1 MIPGR
6 RARLVVAIA
15 VAAALALGAAV
26 TWVLTHPRPPRFVD
40 ALEKAVRAMPPSGE
54 RAVGLAWLAW
64 TRAELGET
72 PRARALAV
80 EAEKAARSAERESER
95 ATALGRVAAA
105 LERAGERS
113 HATELFSEALELST
127 TGPPSRDRE
136 QALGSLLTALG
147 DVGGADPALVARIRD
162 ILRAR
167 WPEEVSVL
175 RPLRRLGLSE
185 LAYERALPRLLALEA
200 NDLGGCEELL
210 CPFDSSQD
218 RDLLPEAARDRIIA
232 AVTSQTRDL
241 DGSFDPTCLV
251 MALRGDEDPAR
262 HALALARDREAAGL
276 PLLGAWLRV
285 SGLLVV
291 RQAGRVTRPED
302 VEEALGCVESL
313 RASGRRVEILPF
325 GELAEMIPTLAPGER
340 GIAIVASLARF
351 GLDERER
358 SDAMEITGVATRAL
372 AKFPPSAARMA
383 LARELARDLLDRHA
397 MARRGDASV
406 DSKSPA
412 KPLEPI
418 LFLLGIDPGLAESVA
433 EAAGRSCEPPHLD
446 GEDWMQ
452 SWDRFY
458 WPRALLARC
467 ARLAAGR
474 GDLDRARAWFVASG
488 KGSDAPDVDPF
499 DSYLVLGRRILTL
512 TGMEHDLRN
521 ELGASIVPEIV
532 RSVSRH
538 STASVEDIFVDA
550 DRAIRS
556 PVDADEP
563 P

>member
-1 MIPGR
+1 MISGR

-80 EAEKAARSAERESER
+80 EAEKAARSAEREGER

-105 LERAGERS
+105 LERAGDRS

-147 DVGGADPALVARIRD
+147 DVGGADAALVARVRD

-185 LAYERALPRLLALEA
+185 LAYEHALPRLLAPET
-200 NDLGGCEELL
+200 NDLRGCEELL
-210 CPFDSSQD
+210 RPFDPSQD
-218 RDLLPEAARDRIIA
+218 RDLLPEAARARIIA
-232 AVTSQTRDL
+232 AVTSETRDL
-241 DGSFDPTCLV
+241 DGYFDPTCLV
-251 MALRGDEDPAR
+251 MALRGDEDPER

-276 PLLGAWLRV
+276 PLLGAWLRI
-285 SGLLVV
+285 SGLMVV
-291 RQAGRVTRPED
+291 GQAGRVTRPEA
-302 VEEALGCVESL
+302 VEEALGRVESL
-313 RASGRRVEILPF
+313 GASRRRVEWLPF
-325 GELAEMIPTLAPGER
+325 EFTETIPALAPGER

-358 SDAMEITGVATRAL
+358 SDAMEITAAATKAL

-397 MARRGDASV
+397 MARQGDASV
-406 DSKSPA
+406 DSTSPA
-412 KPLEPI
+412 KLFEPI
-418 LFLLGIDPGLAESVA
+418 LPLLGIDPSLAESVS
-433 EAAGRSCEPPHLD
+433 EAALRACAPPHLD
-446 GEDWMQ
+446 GEDSLQ
-452 SWDRFY
+452 SWERFY
-458 WPRALLARC
+458 WPRSLLARC
-467 ARLAAGR
+467 AHLAAGR

-499 DSYLVLGRRILTL
+499 DSYLVLGRRILAL

-538 STASVEDIFVDA
+538 STASVEDLFIDA

-556 PVDADEP
+556 PVNADEP